1 MKVKVS
7 RKATFNAAHRLHNN
21 NWSEEK
27 NKLIFGKC
35 NNPNF
40 HGHNYTLF
48 VSVLGFICEESGY
61 VIDLNE
67 LKKII
72 DDKIIEYF
80 DHKNLN
86 LEIPEFL
93 SLNPTLENI
102 LKIIYDKLRK
112 EISKELTLSV
122 ILYETENNFAEI
134 TEERNSE
141 LV

>member
-27 NKLIFGKC
+27 NKIFFGKC
-35 NNPNF
+35 NNPHY

-48 VSVLGFICEESGY
+48 VSVLGQICEESGY

-72 DDKIIEYF
+72 DDKIINYF

-86 LEIPEFL
+86 IEILEFQT
-93 SLNPTLENI
+93 LNPTLENI
-102 LKIIYDKLRK
+102 LKVIYDKLRK
-112 EISKELTLSV
+112 EIAQELILSV

-134 TEERNSE
+134 NEGEH
-141 LV
+141 

>member
-61 VIDLNE
+61 VIDLNK

-86 LEIPEFL
+86 LEIPEFQ

-134 TEERNSE
+134 NEEKNSE
-141 LV
+141 VV